1 MASSCCTPERGRPRG
16 SKLYLNLEKNAKA
29 NADSYNNVN
38 NYHLD
43 GTFHQRPFEDKLIIL
58 KMILSKYLYSLIFIF
73 KFSMDTNIGASLRDW
88 TTIIPK
94 WVEEWI
100 ANEANGRSR
109 IDEWRAARSCANSRL
124 VAGPVARNAARDLEI
139 IVITI
144 VR

>member
-43 GTFHQRPFEDKLIIL
+43 GTFHQRPFKDKLIIL
-58 KMILSKYLYSLIFIF
+58 KMILSKYLYSLISIF

-94 WVEEWI
+94 
-100 ANEANGRSR
+100 
-109 IDEWRAARSCANSRL
+109 
-124 VAGPVARNAARDLEI
+124 
-139 IVITI
+139 
-144 VR
+144 

>member
-1 MASSCCTPERGRPRG
+1 
-16 SKLYLNLEKNAKA
+16 
-29 NADSYNNVN
+29 
-38 NYHLD
+38 
-43 GTFHQRPFEDKLIIL
+43 
-58 KMILSKYLYSLIFIF
+58 MILSKYLYSLIFIF
-73 KFSMDTNIGASLRDW
+73 KFSMDTNIGALRDW

>member
-1 MASSCCTPERGRPRG
+1 
-16 SKLYLNLEKNAKA
+16 
-29 NADSYNNVN
+29 
-38 NYHLD
+38 
-43 GTFHQRPFEDKLIIL
+43 
-58 KMILSKYLYSLIFIF
+58 MILSKYLYSLIFISSR

-94 WVEEWI
+94 WAEEWI